1 MQSSLVHDAKK
12 PCLQRR
18 QIFTGFT
25 YYRFII
31 SQPKPLQ
38 TTAPIQFA
46 KIQLF
51 TTRLQVFRP
60 LFSAHHHASDA
71 LRVYFGCTSITKY
84 TRRTTSQLHH
94 TQPKT
99 ASRHPKGV
107 LVYFLFKKFY
117 RTAIKRKIE
126 SVGTPLKDW
135 DINIY
140 RGVLTDYNEAFI
152 ISTEKRDEILANAS
166 RITSS
171 SVLRSLYDPIKAF
184 LYILSS
190 MDDNFASIIS
200 FINDKLGS
208 FYPTRIYTES
218 CRIRNRT
225 ANIISQI
232 TVCCIFFLLTPTRL
246 CLKT

>member
-46 KIQLF
+46 KIQHF

-60 LFSAHHHASDA
+60 LFPPTTMPPMH
-71 LRVYFGCTSITKY
+71 FGCTSGVLPSRSTPDEQPHNFLIP
-84 TRRTTSQLHH
+84 S
-94 TQPKT
+94 PKT
-99 ASRHPKGV
+99 AAQLPKGV
-107 LVYFLFKKFY
+107 LVYFLFK
-117 RTAIKRKIE
+117 
-126 SVGTPLKDW
+126 
-135 DINIY
+135 
-140 RGVLTDYNEAFI
+140 I
-152 ISTEKRDEILANAS
+152 IANAS
-166 RITSS
+166 RMTSA

-184 LYILSS
+184 LCILSS

-200 FINDKLGS
+200 FINDK
-208 FYPTRIYTES
+208 I
-218 CRIRNRT
+218 
-225 ANIISQI
+225 
-232 TVCCIFFLLTPTRL
+232 CIFATVYSISTKRI
-246 CLKT
+246 

>member
-1 MQSSLVHDAKK
+1 M
-12 PCLQRR
+12 
-18 QIFTGFT
+18 
-25 YYRFII
+25 
-31 SQPKPLQ
+31 
-38 TTAPIQFA
+38 
-46 KIQLF
+46 
-51 TTRLQVFRP
+51 
-60 LFSAHHHASDA
+60 
-71 LRVYFGCTSITKY
+71 
-84 TRRTTSQLHH
+84 
-94 TQPKT
+94 
-99 ASRHPKGV
+99 
-107 LVYFLFKKFY
+107 YFLFKKFY

-166 RITSS
+166 WITSA
-171 SVLRSLYDPIKAF
+171 SVPRSLYDPIKAF

-218 CRIRNRT
+218 CRKGIEPQILFHRYGLLHLFLID
-225 ANIISQI
+225 ANTS
-232 TVCCIFFLLTPTRL
+232 LLENIVAVNYPSSGGMYL
-246 CLKT
+246 AKTFQYFVRRWHPVGHRP